1 MNNSLDGLVITLDGA
16 NGGGGWSI
24 SQTTISQVV
33 LVVVGINSV
42 GVVANGLLVAGLVL
56 LRGSGRMSR
65 ASVQMLLQQAAVDF
79 LTCAVA
85 IA

>member
-1 MNNSLDGLVITLDGA
+1 MNYSLDGLTSTLVGV
-16 NGGGGWSI
+16 NGSGGWSI
-24 SQTTISQVV
+24 SPSTISQIV
-33 LVVVGINSV
+33 LVMVGINSV